1 MGSPTTAV
9 VTTTHQQILHKK
21 EQVNDFSQCLTPVC
35 CVDTRDVYKAVTD
48 KICIET
54 PSSQQP
60 GIWNFVLAILG
71 TIVGLSLVLVVLYRF
86 LQRRRR
92 QILIQR
98 IETGQVDVER
108 LAMSVVRVPREL
120 VDKLPIYTYTGE
132 APIVVPVTPKEE
144 AKEEMQNSMAEVD
157 GTPSLSNSPF
167 SSPFS
172 SPSSSLSSSPS
183 ISPPKITGI
192 RRPEPAVINP
202 ATDEHALPTKQHWDL
217 QTSCA
222 ICLDEFVVG
231 SSQLRELP
239 CGHVFDPPC
248 IDQYLIEQSSQ
259 CPLCKKS
266 VLPAG
271 SLQIPVTNAL
281 VRQEHAARNQG

>member
-1 MGSPTTAV
+1 M
-9 VTTTHQQILHKK
+9 
-21 EQVNDFSQCLTPVC
+21 
-35 CVDTRDVYKAVTD
+35 CV
-48 KICIET
+48 ET

-60 GIWNFVLAILG
+60 GLWSFVLAILG

-108 LAMSVVRVPREL
+108 LAMSILRVPREL
-120 VDKLPIYTYTGE
+120 VDKMPIYTYTGE
-132 APIVVPVTPKEE
+132 APIMVPVTAEEEVKEE
-144 AKEEMQNSMAEVD
+144 VQTSVTEVD
-157 GTPSLSNSPF
+157 GTPSLS
-167 SSPFS
+167 SSS
-172 SPSSSLSSSPS
+172 SSSLSK
-183 ISPPKITGI
+183 SPPKVTGI
-192 RRPEPAVINP
+192 RRPEPAVIRPETNQP
-202 ATDEHALPTKQHWDL
+202 APSTNQHWDL

-222 ICLDEFVVG
+222 ICLDEFVIG

-271 SLQIPVTNAL
+271 SFQIPVTNAL
-281 VRQEHAARNQG
+281 VRQEHAARNQE

>member
-1 MGSPTTAV
+1 MYTAV
-9 VTTTHQQILHKK
+9 
-21 EQVNDFSQCLTPVC
+21 
-35 CVDTRDVYKAVTD
+35 AD
-48 KICIET
+48 KICIEN

-60 GIWNFVLAILG
+60 GLWNFVLAILG

-98 IETGQVDVER
+98 IEAGQVDVER
-108 LAMSVVRVPREL
+108 LAMSVLRVPREL

-132 APIVVPVTPKEE
+132 APIMVPVPPKEE
-144 AKEEMQNSMAEVD
+144 IKEEVQTSVAEVD
-157 GTPSLSNSPF
+157 GTSSLSNSPF
-167 SSPFS
+167 SSP
-172 SPSSSLSSSPS
+172 SSSPS
-183 ISPPKITGI
+183 ISPPQSPPKVTGI

-202 ATDEHALPTKQHWDL
+202 ATDEPAPPTNQHWDL

-271 SLQIPVTNAL
+271 SFQIPVTNAL
-281 VRQEHAARNQG
+281 VRQELAARNQE

>member
-1 MGSPTTAV
+1 M
-9 VTTTHQQILHKK
+9 
-21 EQVNDFSQCLTPVC
+21 
-35 CVDTRDVYKAVTD
+35 
-48 KICIET
+48 
-54 PSSQQP
+54 
-60 GIWNFVLAILG
+60 LAILG

-92 QILIQR
+92 QLLIQR
-98 IETGQVDVER
+98 IEAGQVDVER
-108 LAMSVVRVPREL
+108 LAMSVLRVPREL
-120 VDKLPIYTYTGE
+120 VDKLPLYTYTGE
-132 APIVVPVTPKEE
+132 APYAVPIAPKEE
-144 AKEEMQNSMAEVD
+144 VKKEVKEEMQTSVAELD
-157 GTPSLSNSPF
+157 AGT
-167 SSPFS
+167 
-172 SPSSSLSSSPS
+172 S
-183 ISPPKITGI
+183 IPALNVPPKPTGI
-192 RRPEPAVINP
+192 RRPEPVAINS
-202 ATDEHALPTKQHWDL
+202 ATEVAAPSATRHWDM

-222 ICLDEFVVG
+222 ICLEDFVIG

-281 VRQEHAARNQG
+281 VRQEHAARNAG